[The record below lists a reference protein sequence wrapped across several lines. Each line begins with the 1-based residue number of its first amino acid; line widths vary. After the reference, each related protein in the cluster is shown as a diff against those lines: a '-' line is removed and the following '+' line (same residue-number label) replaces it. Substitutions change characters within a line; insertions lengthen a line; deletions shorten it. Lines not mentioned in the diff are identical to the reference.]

1 MLELHDGDVVGR
13 AECVPYARYGESV
26 AGVRQAIEEAAAG
39 LSKGAGPSELASLRP
54 GAARNAL
61 DCALWELRAKRA
73 ATPVWQLL
81 DLARPPA
88 AVSTMRTVSVGDPD
102 EMRAA
107 AAGLSG
113 ASLIKVKADGGP
125 DLARIEAVHR
135 AAPRAG
141 LVIDANEAWSP
152 DQLSAW
158 LPRLPELGVV
168 MLEQPLPAG
177 DDSALEGIERAVP
190 ICADES
196 FHDRGSFEDLG
207 RRYDVVNLK
216 LDKAGG
222 LSEAIACVKEAR
234 RRGLG
239 LMLGCMVSSSLAI
252 EPALLLAEGVEYI
265 DLDGP
270 LLLEIDR
277 EGAAHDRDAG
287 VLVPSSLIW
296 GGA

>member
-1 MLELHDGDVVGR
+1 MLELHDGGAVGR

-26 AGVRQAIEEAAAG
+26 AMVRQSIEDAAAA
-39 LSKGAGPSELASLRP
+39 LSDGAGPSELASMRP

-61 DCALWELRAKRA
+61 DCALWDLRAKRA
-73 ATPVWQLL
+73 ARPVWQMIGV
-81 DLARPPA
+81 AGPPVP
-88 AVSTMRTVSVGDPD
+88 VSTMRTVSVGGPD
-102 EMRAA
+102 EMSAA
-107 AAGLSG
+107 AAELSS
-113 ASLIKVKADGGP
+113 ASVIKVKVDGGP

-135 AAPRAG
+135 VAPRAG

-152 DQLSAW
+152 DQLRAW

-168 MLEQPLPAG
+168 LLEQPLPAG

-190 ICADES
+190 VCADES
-196 FHDRGSFEDLG
+196 FHDRGSFDELG
-207 RRYDVVNLK
+207 GRYDLVNVK

-222 LSEAIACVKEAR
+222 LSESIECAKEAR

-252 EPALLLAEGVEYI
+252 EPALLLAEGAEYI

-270 LLLEIDR
+270 LLLELDR
-277 EGAAHDRDAG
+277 EGALHDRDAG
-287 VLVPSSLIW
+287 ILVPSGSIW
-296 GGA
+296 GAA